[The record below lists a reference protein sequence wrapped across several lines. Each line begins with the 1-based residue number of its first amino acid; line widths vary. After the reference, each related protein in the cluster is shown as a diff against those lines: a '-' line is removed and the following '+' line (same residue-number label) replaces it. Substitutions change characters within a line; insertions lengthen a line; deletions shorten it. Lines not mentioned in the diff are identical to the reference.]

1 MIYFSKVLMKGDVRM
16 TQSFSN
22 REQLTQLAQDY
33 YLAGLS
39 ITELSDKY
47 QKSRY
52 LITKALDEA
61 RENGIVSIKIN
72 TSVERNYQL
81 ETAIKKRFNIPFV
94 AVVKDSNAGDR
105 DYNSILE
112 CAAEHIQSLIRDSHI
127 VGMTWGSTIYSVIG
141 HFKNTLRDD
150 LTFTQFIG
158 ENMKYNSEAGS
169 RRMVECAASH
179 YEAKY
184 MTIPLPLYIV
194 SNEARQLLPEEPAVK
209 MTFAAA
215 RRMDMLFCGLG
226 TIDSIN
232 SIQTWKNAR
241 EQIFPEVDPEKIAGM
256 LYARPYDINGNFLTK
271 KNDTVAGLSLE
282 EILTTPR
289 RVGVVRSKFK
299 TNAALGALRGEM
311 LTDIVMSEGI
321 AQRILIADDETKN

>member
-1 MIYFSKVLMKGDVRM
+1 M
-16 TQSFSN
+16 TQSFSS
-22 REQLTQLAQDY
+22 REQLTQIAQDY
-33 YLAGLS
+33 YLGNLS
-39 ITELSDKY
+39 VTELSEKY
-47 QKSRY
+47 NKSRY

-72 TSVERNYQL
+72 TAIERNYQL
-81 ETAIKKRFNIPFV
+81 ETELKKRFDIPFV
-94 AVVKDSNAGDR
+94 AVVKDSDAGDR
-105 DYNSILE
+105 DYESILE
-112 CAAEHIQSLIRDSHI
+112 CAAEHIQSLIKESHT
-127 VGMTWGSTIYSVIG
+127 VGMTWGSTIYSVIT
-141 HFKNTLRDD
+141 HFKNNLRDD

-169 RRMVECAASH
+169 KRMVERAASY

-184 MTIPLPLYIV
+184 MTLPLPLYVI
-194 SNEARQLLPEEPAVK
+194 NQTARQLLPDEPAVK

-232 SIQTWKNAR
+232 SISTWKNAR
-241 EQIFPEVDPEKIAGM
+241 DQILPSIKTENIAGM
-256 LYARPYDINGNFLTK
+256 LYARPYDINGNFLIG
-271 KNDTVAGLSLE
+271 DQDPAVGLNLE

-299 TNAALGALRGEM
+299 TNAALGALRGKM
-311 LTDIVMSEGI
+311 LTDIIMSEGI
-321 AQRILIADDETKN
+321 AQRILIADDETKNN